1 MSEIVSNRKARRDY
15 HILETFEAGVVL
27 KGSEVKSLRAGLGQL
42 GDAFALI
49 QDGQVFLH
57 NAHIEE
63 YDKANRLNHN
73 PKSVRKLLL
82 KKAEI
87 RRLAAQAEIK
97 GHTLVP
103 LDFHWRNNRVK
114 LSLGVGRGKQ
124 EFDKRDHIRE
134 RESDRELRRVTMH
147 RMKRG

>member
-1 MSEIVSNRKARRDY
+1 MSEIVSNRKARREY
-15 HILETFEAGVVL
+15 HILETFETGIVL

-42 GDAFALI
+42 ADAFALV

-57 NAHIEE
+57 NAHIDE

-87 RRLAAQAEIK
+87 RRLAAQADIK
-97 GHTLVP
+97 GHALVP
-103 LDFHWRNNRVK
+103 LDFHWKNNRVK

-124 EFDKRDHIRE
+124 EFDKRDDIRT
-134 RESDRELRRVTMH
+134 READRELRRVTMH
-147 RMKRG
+147 RIKRR

>member
-1 MSEIVSNRKARRDY
+1 MSEIVTNRKARRDY

-42 GDAFALI
+42 SDAFAQV
-49 QDGQVFLH
+49 QDGEVFLH

-82 KKAEI
+82 KKPEI

-103 LDFHWRNNRVK
+103 LGFYWKSNRVK

-124 EFDKRDHIRE
+124 EFDKRDDIRQ
-134 RESDRELRRVTMH
+134 READRELRRVTMH
-147 RMKRG
+147 QAKRR